1 MVVQWALIWELV
13 LSTVYLKAPKS
24 CYSHNCTGLKPTFIF
39 WGLFVHVKFWC
50 QNSHTHTSLGNT
62 WKDMIEN
69 TLASSS
75 NLKLTLSLLLVASIV
90 AQKWWCQM
98 QPCMEGEECKVLPD
112 LTGWSCSTG
121 NKVKTT
127 KVGVH
132 TLRFL
137 YPCLAIH
144 STHTCM
150 HTHSQTNH
158 RVTHFHLYHVRLY
171 PSLLPAFLSYLSPFH
186 TFFLLSPNISLF
198 FFYPVS
204 LSLLFLWPHLGSN
217 IKHSLKKN
225 KANKNKANKTHTHPE
240 YEYHNSLHSHL
251 PCFPASDWHAIW
263 LDAKR
268 TRHIWYTGV
277 VNALEKFFL
286 CSHSS
291 TAQFVQCVH
300 VHILSPLLSFM
311 YRQSV
316 CVFVRVWKGVNA
328 RYISSCS
335 AYVCTCWLLFSGL
348 TWAGS

>member
-1 MVVQWALIWELV
+1 MVLQWALIWELV

-24 CYSHNCTGLKPTFIF
+24 CYYNCTGLKPTFIF
-39 WGLFVHVKFWC
+39 WRLFVHVKFWC

-62 WKDMIEN
+62 WKDMIA
-69 TLASSS
+69 LASSS
-75 NLKLTLSLLLVASIV
+75 KLKLTLSLLLVASIV

-127 KVGVH
+127 KVCVH
-132 TLRFL
+132 TLRVL
-137 YPCLAIH
+137 SPCRAIH

-150 HTHSQTNH
+150 HTPSQTNH
-158 RVTHFHLYHVRLY
+158 RVIHFHLYHVRLY
-171 PSLLPAFLSYLSPFH
+171 PSLLPAFLSYLSPSR
-186 TFFLLSPNISLF
+186 LLSPFTQYHF

-204 LSLLFLWPHLGSN
+204 LSLLFLWTHLGSN

-277 VNALEKFFL
+277 VNALEKNFMLSFF
-286 CSHSS
+286 HSTVCAVCACAHS
-291 TAQFVQCVH
+291 
-300 VHILSPLLSFM
+300 SPLLSFM
-311 YRQSV
+311 YWQSV
-316 CVFVRVWKGVNA
+316 CVFVCVWKGVNA

>member
-1 MVVQWALIWELV
+1 
-13 LSTVYLKAPKS
+13 
-24 CYSHNCTGLKPTFIF
+24 
-39 WGLFVHVKFWC
+39 
-50 QNSHTHTSLGNT
+50 
-62 WKDMIEN
+62 MIA
-69 TLASSS
+69 LASSS
-75 NLKLTLSLLLVASIV
+75 KLKLTLSLLLVASIV

-127 KVGVH
+127 KVCVH
-132 TLRFL
+132 TLRVL
-137 YPCLAIH
+137 SPCRAIH

-150 HTHSQTNH
+150 HTPSQTNH
-158 RVTHFHLYHVRLY
+158 RVIHFHLYHVRLY
-171 PSLLPAFLSYLSPFH
+171 PSLLPAFLSYLSPSR
-186 TFFLLSPNISLF
+186 LLSPFTQYHF

-204 LSLLFLWPHLGSN
+204 LSLLFLWTHLGSN

-277 VNALEKFFL
+277 VNALEKFL

-291 TAQFVQCVH
+291 TARFVQCVH
-300 VHILSPLLSFM
+300 VHILPP
-311 YRQSV
+311 
-316 CVFVRVWKGVNA
+316 C
-328 RYISSCS
+328 
-335 AYVCTCWLLFSGL
+335 
-348 TWAGS
+348 